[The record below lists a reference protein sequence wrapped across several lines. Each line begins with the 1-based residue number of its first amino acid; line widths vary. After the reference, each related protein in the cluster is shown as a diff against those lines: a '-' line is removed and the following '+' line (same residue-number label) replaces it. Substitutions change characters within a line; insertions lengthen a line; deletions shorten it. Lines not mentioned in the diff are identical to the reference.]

1 MGKKSKRNNVNEIN
15 SYIKHLFMPK
25 DEIKSCFQL
34 QSHGEERSES
44 HSYLNSCGLAGRQ
57 FSISGADFLTGQNRD
72 LEDPTTQG
80 CFADKTEVIW

>member
-1 MGKKSKRNNVNEIN
+1 MGKKSKRNNVNEIK
-15 SYIKHLFMPK
+15 YIKQMFMLK
-25 DEIKSCFQL
+25 DEIKSCFRL

-44 HSYLNSCGLAGRQ
+44 HSSLDSCGLAGRQ

-72 LEDPTTQG
+72 LEYPTTQG

>member
-1 MGKKSKRNNVNEIN
+1 
-15 SYIKHLFMPK
+15 MPK

-80 CFADKTEVIW
+80 CFADKTEVHWRCLDYLGESGRYSYETRFC

>member
-15 SYIKHLFMPK
+15 SYIKQMFMPK

-72 LEDPTTQG
+72 LEDPTTRVVLQI
-80 CFADKTEVIW
+80 KLR